1 MFEENLFQNRK
12 GVSALVGTFVGLL
25 VVTII
30 AVAVVIPTIQDTL
43 DAENFNGTLETV
55 TNIIP
60 LLVAI
65 AVILVIVGV
74 YSLR

>member
-1 MFEENLFQNRK
+1 MFEENLFENRK
-12 GVSALVGTFVGLL
+12 GVAALVGTFVGLL

-30 AVAVVIPTIQDTL
+30 AVAVVIPTVQDTL
-43 DAENFNGTLETV
+43 DTENFNGTLETV

-60 LLVAI
+60 LLIAI

>member
-1 MFEENLFQNRK
+1 MFEKNMFKNRS
-12 GVSALVGTFVGLL
+12 GVAALVGTFVGLL

-30 AVAVVIPTIQDTL
+30 AVAVVIPTVQSTL
-43 DAENFNGTLETV
+43 TTQNFNGTLETV
-55 TNIIP
+55 TDIIP
-60 LLVAI
+60 LLIAI